1 MALAPSHAVAFSLC
15 YLLFPSQ
22 QFLCIVVDNQI
33 RNQQRVRLF
42 EQINKYMKQQ
52 QQNEI
57 EDRQNSKKRLV

>member
-1 MALAPSHAVAFSLC
+1 
-15 YLLFPSQ
+15 
-22 QFLCIVVDNQI
+22 
-33 RNQQRVRLF
+33 VRLF